1 MRYFT
6 ETELKAYERK
16 YINPITESRN
26 RKYRATKKI
35 FLSHS
40 HKDADLVKAAIAFF
54 LSQGIE
60 IYVDWLDPD
69 MPSITSAATAS
80 KIKDKIKENHKFV
93 VLLSSNAKDSK
104 WVPWELGYA
113 DGVKSMSDIAILP
126 ILRSS
131 HDTFK
136 GVEYMDLYPKIGL
149 DGIGYSQRTVIE
161 KDTTKIYSRSLNEG
175 WINKSNVIF

>member
-6 ETELKAYERK
+6 ESEIKAFEGRYT
-16 YINPITESRN
+16 NPLNESTN
-26 RKYRATKKI
+26 RKFRATKKI

-40 HKDADLVKAAIAFF
+40 HKDADLVKSAIAFF

-69 MPSITSAATAS
+69 MPTVTSASTAS
-80 KIKDKIKENHKFV
+80 KIKLKIKENHKFV

-113 DGVKSMSDIAILP
+113 DGVKAMSDIAIFP
-126 ILRSS
+126 ILRNSS
-131 HDTFK
+131 DTFN
-136 GVEYMDLYPKIGL
+136 GVEYMALYPKIGL
-149 DGIGYSQRTVIE
+149 EGIGYSQRTVIE
-161 KDTTKIYSRSLNEG
+161 KDTSISFARSLKDG
-175 WINKSNVIF
+175 WINKSNTIF